1 MAFGDR
7 RAERS
12 GCHSGVPGQWDRHHR
27 GADWGRGSGPST
39 QYCRIQ
45 NGGGAHGVQHPRL
58 ESASQMAVA
67 AVSVFRDQVCPC
79 VSSFNMPWEHSGSY
93 KDTDAQ
99 VEVSC
104 TADSRRG

>member
-1 MAFGDR
+1 METGEQSVAVVTVGS
-7 RAERS
+7 RAS
-12 GCHSGVPGQWDRHHR
+12 GTGIIEGLTG
-27 GADWGRGSGPST
+27 GAVLGPPPST
-39 QYCRIQ
+39 AESKME
-45 NGGGAHGVQHPRL
+45 GGAHGVQHPRL

>member
-1 MAFGDR
+1 METGEQSVAVVTVGS
-7 RAERS
+7 RAS
-12 GCHSGVPGQWDRHHR
+12 GTGIIEGLTG
-27 GADWGRGSGPST
+27 GAVLGLPPST
-39 QYCRIQ
+39 
-45 NGGGAHGVQHPRL
+45 AESKMHGVQHPRL